1 MYQSIGY
8 TTVYSQNHDR
18 LFKIEILGETKSSY
32 DDATKPQD
40 ELERIIMKRYEKVPV
55 PETATYYTNKIKFL
69 EAYDVYGNIITDEND
84 MDYVFCREKLIL
96 HYNQLQIRY
105 YKTMERGLDELRKD
119 LFFNEIEMDISDY
132 INNSDDDDDI
142 YDNNIT
148 IYEKKR
154 NKKINLSA
162 FQKIYYDDGNVINEF
177 YHVNGIKQ
185 GNCIVYNYFT
195 NYIINYVNDKEM
207 NVIVCKQ

>member
-8 TTVYSQNHDR
+8 TTVYSEKSDK
-18 LFKIEILGETKSSY
+18 LFKIEVLGESKSSY
-32 DDATKPQD
+32 DDAIKPQS
-40 ELERIIMKRYEKVPV
+40 EIERIIMKRYEKVPV

-84 MDYVFCREKLIL
+84 MDYVICREKLIL

-132 INNSDDDDDI
+132 IDNSDDNNDN
-142 YDNNIT
+142 DNNIT
-148 IYEKKR
+148 IYKKKR

-162 FQKIYYDDGNVINEF
+162 FQKIYEPDGNVINEF

-185 GNCIVYNYFT
+185 GNCIVYDYFT

>member
-8 TTVYSQNHDR
+8 TTAQVSSSNDDR
-18 LFKIEILGETKSSY
+18 LFKIEIVGDSISSRDRHNIIEPPTY
-32 DDATKPQD
+32 LDRFLPEKP
-40 ELERIIMKRYEKVPV
+40 IV
-55 PETATYYTNKIKFL
+55 PETALYYTNKIRFL
-69 EAYDVYGNIITDEND
+69 EVYDVYGNIITDEND
-84 MDYVFCREKLIL
+84 IDYIVCRKKVVDDIGLCP
-96 HYNQLQIRY
+96 Y
-105 YKTMERGLDELRKD
+105 YTTMERGLDKLRED

-132 INNSDDDDDI
+132 INNSDDDTDDT
-142 YDNNIT
+142 NIT

-162 FQKIYYDDGNVINEF
+162 FQKIYDSDGNVINEF
-177 YHVNGIKQ
+177 YHVNGVKQ